1 MVKGASKGLPTGQNP
16 PRTEGTAPPSTVN
29 GDDLRLAFE
38 AATRYLER
46 HRDAINALNVF
57 PVPDGDTGTNMLL
70 TMRSVNEE
78 SGKVTGASAG
88 AVMAA
93 MAHGALLGA
102 RGNSGVILSQFFHG
116 LSRGFQGKDEC
127 DGEDLA
133 RAFGLAS
140 EAAQTSVSAPVDGT
154 MLTVIRELSLAASK
168 HAGGAGEA
176 RGALSVWQAGLEA
189 SKEALSRTPL
199 QLPVLREAGVVDAGG
214 QGIVTLLHGALRYL
228 AGDNVDDLEP
238 ELCAPVGLDLSSV
251 SIDDT
256 GTTAGA
262 SCLRAGV
269 QEEFLAATEHELY
282 GYCVQYLI
290 EGLGLDLDRI
300 RGELSSIAQSTVVV
314 GGETLVKVHGHAHDP
329 GPLLSYGITLGA
341 IAQVRIDNIDQQH
354 REFILAQHGQ
364 MSGSAGGTSA
374 VGVDSISAVG
384 APGATEAP
392 GMGRG
397 IGTAVVA
404 VAWGEGFARLFK
416 GLGCSDVVIG
426 GQTMNPSTQE
436 LLRAAG
442 ESGAENL
449 VLLPNNAN
457 VVPAALQAASLARD
471 TVSPSSSGPG
481 PGGLDYG
488 ITIHVVPSRT
498 IPQGVAALLAFNPE
512 GDLDENLRSMEM
524 ALSSVTTVEVTRAV
538 RRATVNGV
546 AVVEGQYIGLLEG
559 ELVTAGQSALQVLTE
574 VLAKAEAREG
584 QLVTLYWGQDMEEGQ
599 AGSDAARLRETL
611 PDVEVEVVYGG
622 QPHYHYI
629 ASLE

>member
-1 MVKGASKGLPTGQNP
+1 
-16 PRTEGTAPPSTVN
+16 
-29 GDDLRLAFE
+29 
-38 AATRYLER
+38 
-46 HRDAINALNVF
+46 
-57 PVPDGDTGTNMLL
+57 
-70 TMRSVNEE
+70 
-78 SGKVTGASAG
+78 
-88 AVMAA
+88 
-93 MAHGALLGA
+93 
-102 RGNSGVILSQFFHG
+102 
-116 LSRGFQGKDEC
+116 
-127 DGEDLA
+127 
-133 RAFGLAS
+133 
-140 EAAQTSVSAPVDGT
+140 
-154 MLTVIRELSLAASK
+154 
-168 HAGGAGEA
+168 
-176 RGALSVWQAGLEA
+176 
-189 SKEALSRTPL
+189 
-199 QLPVLREAGVVDAGG
+199 
-214 QGIVTLLHGALRYL
+214 
-228 AGDNVDDLEP
+228 
-238 ELCAPVGLDLSSV
+238 
-251 SIDDT
+251 
-256 GTTAGA
+256 
-262 SCLRAGV
+262 
-269 QEEFLAATEHELY
+269 
-282 GYCVQYLI
+282 
-290 EGLGLDLDRI
+290 
-300 RGELSSIAQSTVVV
+300 
-314 GGETLVKVHGHAHDP
+314 
-329 GPLLSYGITLGA
+329 
-341 IAQVRIDNIDQQH
+341 
-354 REFILAQHGQ
+354 
-364 MSGSAGGTSA
+364 
-374 VGVDSISAVG
+374 
-384 APGATEAP
+384 
-392 GMGRG
+392 
-397 IGTAVVA
+397 
-404 VAWGEGFARLFK
+404 
-416 GLGCSDVVIG
+416 
-426 GQTMNPSTQE
+426 MNPSTQE